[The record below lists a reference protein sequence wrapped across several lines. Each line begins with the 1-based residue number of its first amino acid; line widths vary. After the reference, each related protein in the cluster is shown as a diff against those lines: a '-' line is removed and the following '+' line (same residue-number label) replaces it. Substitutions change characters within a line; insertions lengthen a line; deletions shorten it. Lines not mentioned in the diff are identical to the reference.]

1 MESQIIDI
9 TRAIQLAVAPVFL
22 LTALATLISALN
34 TRLGR
39 IVDRRRAVE
48 GQDSS
53 GPQAQAEL
61 VLLQRRTHLIYRAI
75 LAAVAGGLLVCLVV
89 VVAFIGALIAIDLA
103 RLVAILF
110 ILALLAFIASL
121 GFFLQEIFLVVQD
134 KGRII
139 R

>member
-1 MESQIIDI
+1 MESHIIDI

-39 IVDRRRAVE
+39 IVDRRRLVE
-48 GQDSS
+48 GLDSS